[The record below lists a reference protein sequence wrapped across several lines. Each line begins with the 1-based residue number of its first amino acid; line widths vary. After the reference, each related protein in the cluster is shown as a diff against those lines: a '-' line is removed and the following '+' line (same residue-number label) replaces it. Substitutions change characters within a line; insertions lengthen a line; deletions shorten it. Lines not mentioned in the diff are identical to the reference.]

1 MEDDCS
7 DFTTT
12 NVTIEI
18 DDEVAQGISAKDVS
32 LRKQGPWIRP
42 PLRIEEVHIE
52 SAALLSIADLSD
64 ETHAV
69 LNSHL
74 SMPSYG
80 SLKSWDSVGV
90 QLGIPD
96 HEIMSFR
103 QYPRPMEAV
112 LKRCRSS
119 SAKAIVKALQFCNR
133 VDVLYSLKRLEK
145 GGKLGK
151 LLHSILLIHHEGNAD
166 EIRDF
171 RWLRKNL
178 VQHASRLGFHINDIA
193 ELDVDANFT
202 SSLEEAFAKAKQIVV
217 SFTPSY
223 IEAVKCRS
231 IDCRAVVYMHD
242 LMNQEFFALNS
253 TNRRFRA
260 VIFNDT
266 QLSDLPLGWARSTL
280 VYHFPSNMTALCSRI
295 FKRAD
300 QEQTTT

>member
-18 DDEVAQGISAKDVS
+18 DDDVAQGISAKDVS

-42 PLRIEEVHIE
+42 PLRIEEVLIE

-64 ETHAV
+64 ETHAI

-90 QLGIPD
+90 QLGIAD

-133 VDVLYSLKRLEK
+133 VDVLYSLRRLEK
-145 GGKLGK
+145 AGKLGK
-151 LLHSILLIHHEGNAD
+151 LLHYPDRSSSASTGIATDFSATNILGSNESDGKRSTFTGITENSAILLPAILLVHHEGNAD

-178 VQHASRLGFHINDIA
+178 V
-193 ELDVDANFT
+193 
-202 SSLEEAFAKAKQIVV
+202 
-217 SFTPSY
+217 
-223 IEAVKCRS
+223 
-231 IDCRAVVYMHD
+231 
-242 LMNQEFFALNS
+242 
-253 TNRRFRA
+253 
-260 VIFNDT
+260 
-266 QLSDLPLGWARSTL
+266 
-280 VYHFPSNMTALCSRI
+280 
-295 FKRAD
+295 
-300 QEQTTT
+300 